1 MSLTSGFDGT
11 SPLGPA
17 IRVMLVDSRAVVRE
31 GLSAVIDQQS
41 DLVVVAQAGSVH
53 DAGSLDVRPDVI
65 VTDIDLP
72 DAKHGDVISALR
84 GYFAQSSIL
93 VFTPIGHPTEVQS
106 VLAAGAAGYV
116 LETAATSDLL
126 TGIRAVADGRTYLQ
140 PSLGVELARWHRPRD
155 ATLGLSPREEQVLQ
169 LIALGHTNVEVARLC
184 NVSLRTIESH
194 RAHIHRKLGLRTRA
208 ELVQFARESGL
219 VELGPQ

>member
-1 MSLTSGFDGT
+1 MKMLRRGGDVTGSESNQAVD
-11 SPLGPA
+11 
-17 IRVMLVDSRAVVRE
+17 VMLVDSRPVVRE
-31 GLSAVIDQQS
+31 GLCAVIDEQP
-41 DLVVVAQAGSVH
+41 DLVVVGQAASVR
-53 DAGSLDVRPDVI
+53 DAGSLDVQPHVI

-72 DAKHGDVISALR
+72 DAKHGDVISALH

-106 VLAAGAAGYV
+106 VLAAGAAGYL
-116 LETAATSDLL
+116 LETATTSDLL
-126 TGIRAVADGRTYLQ
+126 TGIRAVAGGRTYLQ

-155 ATLGLSPREEQVLQ
+155 TTLGLSPREEQVVQ
-169 LIALGHTNVEVARLC
+169 LLALGHTNVEVARLS

-208 ELVQFARESGL
+208 ELVQFARETGL
-219 VELGPQ
+219 IDQQ

>member
-1 MSLTSGFDGT
+1 MVRRGGELTSSESNQAVD
-11 SPLGPA
+11 
-17 IRVMLVDSRAVVRE
+17 VMLVDSRPVVRE
-31 GLSAVIDQQS
+31 GLCAVIDEQP
-41 DLVVVAQAGSVH
+41 DLVVVAQAASVR
-53 DAGSLDVRPDVI
+53 DAGGFDLEPHVI
-65 VTDIDLP
+65 VTDIALP
-72 DAKHGDVISALR
+72 DAKHGEVISALR

-106 VLAAGAAGYV
+106 VLAAGAAGYL
-116 LETAATSDLL
+116 LETATTSDLL
-126 TGIRAVADGRTYLQ
+126 TGIRAVAEGRTYLQ

-155 ATLGLSPREEQVLQ
+155 TTLGLSPREEQVLQ

-208 ELVQFARESGL
+208 ELVQFARETGL
-219 VELGPQ
+219 IDQQ